1 MSSSIKSILVTK
13 LQYHGDVLLMT
24 PVFTLLREKF
34 PEARIDALV
43 YKETAPMLAGNP
55 DLSNIYV
62 IDRGWKKLGGFARL
76 RAEAGLAGTLR
87 ENRYDTVI
95 HTTPLPR
102 IAWLT
107 KFVIRPE
114 RSIAY
119 RKSGKG
125 SRVFNFC
132 FTTLVEPPAWDHH
145 IVARHL
151 PLLEPLGI
159 RVSPEEAPGL
169 RMAVPPEADEE
180 AKRLL
185 AEAGIGRE
193 FVLVHP
199 SSRCSYK
206 CWPADRMAALVDRLS
221 EEGETVVLTG
231 GPGPVER
238 AQVDAIKALLK
249 VARPA
254 DLAGRT
260 SSFKS
265 LAALVRRS
273 KLFIGVD
280 SGPAHVAAAFQV
292 PEVVL
297 HGPSFARVWYPWK
310 NSRAAIVLTPGK
322 CRCCG
327 EEGCGGSGKSR
338 CMGEI
343 RVEDVLEAVHAVPGL
358 KRGDRSGNP
367 AVFYPAQFSD
377 LPQRSGFGN

>member
-34 PEARIDALV
+34 PDARIDALV

-55 DLSNIYV
+55 DLSHVYV
-62 IDRGWKKLGGFARL
+62 IDRGWKKLGGLARL
-76 RAEAGLAGTLR
+76 RAEAGLARTLR

-95 HTTPLPR
+95 HTTPIPR

-114 RSIAY
+114 RSIAF

-125 SRVFNFC
+125 SRVFNAC
-132 FTTLVEPPAWDHH
+132 FSTLVDPPAWDHH
-145 IVARHL
+145 IVSRHL

-159 RVSPEEAPGL
+159 HVTPDEAPGL
-169 RMAVPPEADEE
+169 RMAVPPEAESE
-180 AKRLL
+180 AERLL
-185 AEAGIGRE
+185 AEAGVGRD

-199 SSRCSYK
+199 SSRCAYK
-206 CWPADRMAALVDRLS
+206 CWPADRVAALLDRIS

-231 GPGPVER
+231 GPGPEER
-238 AQVDAIKALLK
+238 AQVDAIKALLR
-249 VARPA
+249 VAHPA

-310 NSRAAIVLTPGK
+310 NPRAAIVLTRGK

-343 RVEDVLEAVHAVPGL
+343 RVEDVLEAVHAVPDL
-358 KRGDRSGNP
+358 KAGERSKNP
-367 AVFYPAQFSD
+367 AVFYPAQFPA
-377 LPQRSGFGN
+377 LPQRSGFGD